1 MHVVPAA
8 APAPFNFERA
18 LRITAPLEPH
28 INADGLSL
36 RRPQLLP
43 FEERHAE
50 LDTEPRQAMSWG
62 PMQHATSRLC
72 AVDSL
77 LLRRAAYSVL
87 DGGTGLLLTYVLRH
101 SAGGLRWRNSHGEST
116 RLQPGAAFISQARDD
131 SLVELSPSSRDEPCE
146 CLRVMLR
153 SDHPLALA
161 LQLGPDA
168 VPFCN
173 SADACVRVML
183 GSHHDHRAGILP
195 APQLT
200 MLDVDLVPLAEL
212 EMPVAV
218 HCWALAIVTSGSIQ
232 HQGRVAES
240 LCAVAYLGQE
250 PLARIATQTGASFL
264 WLQIPYT
271 SPASLRSSLPSGSR
285 QGLEPGRKD

>member
-1 MHVVPAA
+1 MHAVTAA

-18 LRITAPLEPH
+18 LRITAPLEPS
-28 INADGLSL
+28 ISAEGLRL

-50 LDTEPRQAMSWG
+50 LDAEPRQAMHWG
-62 PMQHATSRLC
+62 AMHAAADRLC
-72 AVDSL
+72 AVDGL

-101 SAGGLRWRNSHGEST
+101 SAGGLRWRNSHGECA
-116 RLQPGAAFISQARDD
+116 RLQPGSAFISQARDD
-131 SLVELSPSSRDEPCE
+131 SLVELSPISRGGPCE

-153 SDHPLALA
+153 SDDPLALA
-161 LQLGPDA
+161 LHVGPDEL
-168 VPFCN
+168 PFCN
-173 SADACVRVML
+173 SIDACVRVML
-183 GSHHDHRAGILP
+183 GHYREHRASVVS

-212 EMPVAV
+212 EMPVAA

-240 LCAVAYLGQE
+240 PCAVAYLGQE

-264 WLQIPYT
+264 WLQMPY
-271 SPASLRSSLPSGSR
+271 AAR
-285 QGLEPGRKD
+285 PGFDLHC